1 LLLNIRLCTP
11 LQRLALIVLLLRRT
25 LSFTIPRDARNR
37 TPNSPLHTIRHPLSE
52 ITQLP
57 LRLLCLTL
65 GILLL
70 ARLLEI
76 LVADEAT
83 HRFFGAADCLV
94 PATGLTIWIV
104 GCYARGTDGDAA
116 DAGAGFGE
124 VVFGGC
130 FCFLVVGCLFV
141 GRVAC
146 DATDGRLDC
155 TRGLEGVVLANVI
168 ERQ

>member
-25 LSFTIPRDARNR
+25 LSFTIPRNARNR
-37 TPNSPLHTIRHPLSE
+37 TPNSPLHTIRHSLPQ

-65 GILLL
+65 GVLLL

-76 LVADEAT
+76 LAADESA
-83 HRFFGAADCLV
+83 HGVFGAAHGLV
-94 PATGLTIWIV
+94 PATGLTVGVV

-124 VVFGGC
+124 VVFGRC
-130 FCFLVVGCLFV
+130 FCFLVVGCFFV
-141 GRVAC
+141 GGVAC

-155 TRGLEGVVLANVI
+155 ARGLEGAVLANVI